1 MTPKAIKNA
10 CQVLR
15 SFFRYLLYHNVCPE
29 YTEALVGARDVCDSA
44 EQELPKVVAAGLA
57 LPGDFNMSASAIFGG
72 AYAGQY
78 TGDQPWAKDL
88 QAEGVALGDIGIR
101 EAEAKVKFK
110 SGVFI
115 MGSDAQVDR
124 LEIGDLQLVS
134 REMTG
139 LEVTEI
145 HPPDENATLGA
156 AEQTAVWG
164 HRLGR
169 LEPLGKLICKTWFID
184 DCDEWD
190 LPRNAVKYPRGK
202 PFRVADVKDYEFW
215 MEESVLDECFVG
227 MKLDAMVMTLDGGLV
242 ILDDVKETMCS
253 FFTWLPNELWMER
266 KPKEVRWLKK
276 GLGQEEEEEE
286 PDALAGG
293 DKENNTNT
301 QGNKD
306 ENGLGDAFDDE

>member
-1 MTPKAIKNA
+1 MTPHIIKNA

-29 YTEALVGARDVCDSA
+29 YTEALMHARDLCDTA
-44 EQELPKVVAAGLA
+44 EKELPKVVAAGLA

-78 TGDQPWAKDL
+78 TGDQSWAKDL
-88 QAEGVALGDIGIR
+88 QAEGVALGEIGIR
-101 EAEAKVKFK
+101 EEEARVKFK

-124 LEIGDLQLVS
+124 LETVGLQVVS
-134 REMTG
+134 SESTG
-139 LEVTEI
+139 LEVIAI
-145 HPPDENATLGA
+145 HLPDENAKMGA
-156 AEQTAVWG
+156 VEQTTVWE

-169 LEPLGKLICKTWFID
+169 LEPLGKLVCKTWFID

-190 LPRNAVKYPRGK
+190 LPKDTAKYPKGR
-202 PFRVADVKDYEFW
+202 PFRVADVQDYEFW
-215 MEESVLDECFVG
+215 LEESVLHDCFVG
-227 MKLDAMVMTLDGGLV
+227 MKLDAVVMTLDGGLR
-242 ILDDVKETMCS
+242 ILDDVRETMCS

-276 GLGQEEEEEE
+276 GLGQDDEEDHSNGENK
-286 PDALAGG
+286 GSK
-293 DKENNTNT
+293 DKEEF
-301 QGNKD
+301 GDDFED
-306 ENGLGDAFDDE
+306 E